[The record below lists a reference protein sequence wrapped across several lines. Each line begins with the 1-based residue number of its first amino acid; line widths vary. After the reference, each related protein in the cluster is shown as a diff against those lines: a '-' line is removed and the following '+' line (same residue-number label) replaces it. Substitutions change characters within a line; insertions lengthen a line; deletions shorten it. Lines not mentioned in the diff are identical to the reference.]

1 MQAKLH
7 DLSHYLGQKGD
18 PMFADLENFDY
29 ETMTPADWAH
39 NLSRL
44 FVWLCNVLVG
54 PNGEGYASEAAKT
67 SARGSD
73 KAHRTQSQTHGIFA
87 DIWPDRPIY
96 LDTDLADMLRGKHTC
111 AHTHS
116 CCLPFLQNNPNTHS
130 SDIPAE
136 TVEKAPA
143 KWCKQWW
150 KACRQKI
157 PNGTRVADLR
167 AQILEWQQV
176 LRDTGRLQIE
186 TGTGNLPWRLSPEAV
201 KVVDARIEKVVYP
214 HGPAGCSKDG
224 AGFIKNMN
232 RARRISQKLL
242 ALLVL
247 LPTVLRDYV
256 PELRHGLRKLVLG
269 LKLLEGRCISAREA
283 IKLNV
288 PAGSRPLFEED
299 IEKARILIIEGLSML
314 EGMY

>member
-1 MQAKLH
+1 MEKATRQKQQKLRREVPTKRTVP
-7 DLSHYLGQKGD
+7 SHRH
-18 PMFADLENFDY
+18 MEF
-29 ETMTPADWAH
+29 
-39 NLSRL
+39 
-44 FVWLCNVLVG
+44 
-54 PNGEGYASEAAKT
+54 
-67 SARGSD
+67 
-73 KAHRTQSQTHGIFA
+73 SQTSGLIGPSTW
-87 DIWPDRPIY
+87 ILI
-96 LDTDLADMLRGKHTC
+96 LLTC
-111 AHTHS
+111 FVVSTHAHTHS